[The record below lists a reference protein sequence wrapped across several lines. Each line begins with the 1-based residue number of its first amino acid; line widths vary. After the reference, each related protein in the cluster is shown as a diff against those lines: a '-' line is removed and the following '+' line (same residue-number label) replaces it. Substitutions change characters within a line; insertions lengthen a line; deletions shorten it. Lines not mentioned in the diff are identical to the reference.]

1 MQQFSNKL
9 KMNDN
14 IMLPETTEVIDKC
27 NISCTDNNLVV
38 DISNEQINRFKNTVD
53 DDTILTHDSLQKP
66 EYSSLIDELENSHDT
81 SVTIEKIPVNNF
93 DPSQI
98 SRTDTL
104 NRLRPFHFN
113 KFPGQLHLIVKSINS
128 ASKKRIKD
136 DFIRLI
142 IEANKTIYESTEYN
156 VIKTIRSDFYVKIP
170 ISSMKNKLKIKIFI
184 LASKVSKKIA
194 VSEFILDEK
203 TITGI
208 HNRLGETTRTFK
220 KYDQNLF
227 LFHSLFGDN
236 VPAAAS
242 CTLYC
247 AYISKD
253 ELFTIQ
259 APEPYSLLT
268 LSKWIVNRRY
278 AYDLLFSGYINVK
291 GDLADKTR
299 FLWKQRYAKWYGY
312 TIYLF
317 NGKTKKPVSTIN
329 ITDAQIGITNINK
342 GTVRFTLKTHKV
354 DIHTDS
360 KENIKNITSVLM
372 ILFPN
377 AFSCH
382 STEKTVKY

>member
-9 KMNDN
+9 KMNDS
-14 IMLPETTEVIDKC
+14 IMVTEITEVIDKC
-27 NISCTDNNLVV
+27 KTPCIDNNLVL
-38 DISNEQINRFKNTVD
+38 DASDKQINYLKNDTD
-53 DDTILTHDSLQKP
+53 DNAILNCNNLKKTDYNSLV
-66 EYSSLIDELENSHDT
+66 DELENSQDT

-93 DPSQI
+93 DPLQI

-113 KFPGQLHLIVKSINS
+113 KFPGQLHLIVKSINC

-136 DFIRLI
+136 DFIRLVV
-142 IEANKTIYESTEYN
+142 EVNKVMYESTEYN
-156 VIKTIRSDFYVKIP
+156 VIKMIRSDFYIKIP

-184 LASKVSKKIA
+184 LTSKVPKRIA

-208 HNRLGETTRTFK
+208 HNRLGETTRIFK
-220 KYDQNLF
+220 KCNQSLF
-227 LFHSLFGDN
+227 LFHSLFADD

-259 APEPYSLLT
+259 SPEPYSLLT

-299 FLWKQRYAKWYGY
+299 FLWKQRYSKWYGY

-317 NGKTKKPVSTIN
+317 NDKTKNPVSTIN

-342 GTVRFTLKTHKV
+342 GTIRFTLKTHKV

-372 ILFPN
+372 ILFPS
-377 AFSCH
+377 AFSCN
-382 STEKTVKY
+382 STEKTIKY